1 MVSSDRGPLHGL
13 RVLELGSFIAG
24 PFAGQLLGD
33 YGADVIKIESPGDG
47 DPMRRWGINRDGQ
60 SLWWPAIA
68 RNKRSVAIDMRS
80 PEGRALVRRIA
91 GALRHRAGELPARPA
106 GRMGARLRR
115 SSAADNP
122 AIIVVH
128 VSGYGQTGPR
138 AGDAG
143 FGSIGEA
150 MGGIRFTTG
159 SPDRPPSRSGIS
171 LGDSLAAMFAVI
183 GSLAALAERN
193 RTGRGQEVD
202 VAIYEAVAALMESV
216 LADYEIGGV
225 LRTRTGS
232 VLTGVA
238 PSNVYT
244 SADGVD
250 IVLAANADTV
260 YRRLCAAMGQ
270 PELADDPRYREHGAR
285 GANMAELDETIGAW
299 SATLTADELLATLAA
314 HGVPAGKIFTAADM
328 LTDAQF
334 AARDMILRTAMSPT
348 KGRADDRDRA
358 EVQPDPRRRR
368 RDRPEPRRAHQASPD
383 RASRH
388 RRHDLGSPGRRRPG
402 RGCGPASYRR
412 GQVRGTGS
420 AIDGRL
426 TR

>member
-1 MVSSDRGPLHGL
+1 MASSDRGPLHGL

-33 YGADVIKIESPGDG
+33 YGADVVKIESPCEG

-91 GALRHRAGELPARPA
+91 ARCDIVLENFRPGRLVEWEL
-106 GRMGARLRR
+106 GYEQL
-115 SSAADNP
+115 AADNP
-122 AIIVVH
+122 GVILVH
-128 VSGYGQTGPR
+128 VSGYGQTGPQ

-285 GANMAELDETIGAW
+285 GANMAELDATIGAW
-299 SATLTADELLATLAA
+299 SGTLTADELLATLAT

-334 AARDMILRTAMSPT
+334 AARDMILRTADVCQPMGAPMIGIVPKFSRTPGGVTATGPSLGEHT
-348 KGRADDRDRA
+348 KEVLAELAGIDDVTWDHLAAVGLVADA
-358 EVQPDPRRRR
+358 
-368 RDRPEPRRAHQASPD
+368 
-383 RASRH
+383 
-388 RRHDLGSPGRRRPG
+388 
-402 RGCGPASYRR
+402 
-412 GQVRGTGS
+412 TGS
-420 AIDGRL
+420 G
-426 TR
+426 